1 MRVRH
6 ILAFLSGNGAY
17 GGPATVARTLCESL
31 GGLGVRATLLSGWD
45 GDKRAITDSDT
56 YVTDARNSFRLG
68 SSFAGVATPS
78 LIWATICGRNSF
90 DLHHVHLARDLTT
103 MPAAIALMLMRKRY
117 VIQPHGMLV
126 PDPRWTHRIIDLL
139 FTRKVLLN
147 SRAVLALNQDEA
159 RNLERLGARH
169 STLHTVPNGIG
180 VDVDFNKN
188 TNSRKMPEA
197 LFVGRLH
204 PRKRVLSFARS
215 ALLSRDSG
223 DPISRFTVI
232 GPDEGDLSQLK
243 KFISQNELQEYLIYD
258 GALPTNEVHERMS
271 NASVL
276 VLPTQF
282 EQFGMVALEALA
294 RGVPVVI
301 DRNAGLLRYLAPS
314 NSLIAVD
321 GTSAAEIRE
330 AILECLVQRESKGV
344 EAVTLVKNSRLNAT
358 TVAADVA
365 EIYSSAVDSATD

>member
-1 MRVRH
+1 M
-6 ILAFLSGNGAY
+6 
-17 GGPATVARTLCESL
+17 
-31 GGLGVRATLLSGWD
+31 
-45 GDKRAITDSDT
+45 
-56 YVTDARNSFRLG
+56 
-68 SSFAGVATPS
+68 
-78 LIWATICGRNSF
+78 
-90 DLHHVHLARDLTT
+90 
-103 MPAAIALMLMRKRY
+103 
-117 VIQPHGMLV
+117 
-126 PDPRWTHRIIDLL
+126 
-139 FTRKVLLN
+139 
-147 SRAVLALNQDEA
+147 
-159 RNLERLGARH
+159 
-169 STLHTVPNGIG
+169 
-180 VDVDFNKN
+180 DFNKN